1 MIQALIRVDT
11 RNRGSSVYVFLRH
24 TTQTFTQP
32 NMLSLLT
39 YDSLIAI
46 MIIQSITFISL
57 WVSLHFYVSYRGPIR
72 GASTAMKF
80 NSLFYSAASLLLLIL
95 ILSPT
100 DDNIARRLYHA
111 SKFYEYIDVIN
122 VRASGGTIDLHF
134 GFHHLTTPYLTFF
147 RVLHHS
153 EGWQI
158 FAALNAF
165 HHFLMY
171 AYFGGVE
178 MVRPV
183 LPWTGT
189 LQLVVGILV
198 ELWMIREKSLGN
210 ARPNWIAGGILT
222 AYLVLN
228 SRDLIIRSREKQ
240 IKIKET

>member
-1 MIQALIRVDT
+1 M
-11 RNRGSSVYVFLRH
+11 F
-24 TTQTFTQP
+24 
-32 NMLSLLT
+32 SLLA
-39 YDSLIAI
+39 DGSPIAI
-46 MIIQSITFISL
+46 MIIQSIVFISI
-57 WVSLHFYVSYRGPIR
+57 WVSFHFYVSYRGPIR
-72 GASTAMKF
+72 GASTVTKF
-80 NSLFYSAASLLLLIL
+80 NSLFYSAASFLLLVL

-100 DDNIARRLYHA
+100 HDNIARQMYHA
-111 SKFYEYIDVIN
+111 SKFYEYIDIIN
-122 VRASGGTIDLHF
+122 VRASGGSIDLHF

-171 AYFGGVE
+171 AYFGSVG

-198 ELWMIREKSLGN
+198 EMWMIREKSIGSMRD
-210 ARPNWIAGGILT
+210 ATPNWIAGGILVT
-222 AYLVLN
+222 YLILN
-228 SRDLIIRSREKQ
+228 TRDLIIRCREKQ
-240 IKIKET
+240 TKLKET